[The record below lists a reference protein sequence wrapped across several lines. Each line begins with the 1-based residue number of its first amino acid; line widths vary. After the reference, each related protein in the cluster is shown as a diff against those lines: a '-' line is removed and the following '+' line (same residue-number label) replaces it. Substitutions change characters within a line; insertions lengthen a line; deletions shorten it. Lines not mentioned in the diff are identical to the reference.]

1 MKGVIKSVVLMKR
14 FFTFLLFNRHVKIT
28 TLVILIASFF
38 FSCSPARRI
47 PDDKYLLKK
56 NKLEI
61 NSKDI
66 PPEKLSGYI
75 QQRPNKK
82 VLGLRF
88 HLWLYNMAN
97 PAKQGWPHGWLR
109 KIGEEPVVYD
119 LIFSRNSSQQL
130 KQYLE
135 DKGFY
140 YAEVKD
146 STKLKGRNAIVTYTI
161 NPNEPYRIR
170 SIRYLI
176 EDTSIVSII
185 IPDTVNSLIRRG
197 RLFDKELL
205 QKERERIEK
214 VMKELGYYRFSKEY
228 IFYDA
233 KLVPSTY
240 YVDLTMVIKDFVE
253 GEMNQKT
260 KIRPHI
266 CYRINN
272 VYIYPDFAPLTFS
285 RQQQETQVNSDT
297 SFYKNTF
304 FVYNRNP
311 KIKYN
316 TLIYRNQ
323 IIKGNY
329 YKLSDVEKTYRNYSS
344 LGLFRLVNINFT
356 EDDPIPF
363 TENEKY
369 LNCSIELARKRVQSY
384 QTEIVGTNSSGDFGA
399 RGNILYQNWNL
410 FRGAEIFSFRVTGAI
425 ESMKNRTKNEYAWM
439 KEIGGDVRL
448 SFPKFL
454 APLKMEKFVRRFY
467 PKTAITIAYNYQSR
481 PDFTRSIAN
490 ISYSYNWEGNKYFK
504 HSIWPFEVNYVQI
517 YENRSNKNYLDSM
530 RRTWLGFS
538 FEDHMVS
545 DIRYELEFNSQKL
558 GKSRDYIFT
567 RINLESS
574 GNLVYAANRLL
585 KSDTVDG
592 QYQILNTPYFQYYK
606 GDFDFRYYNIIDK
619 LNKVIYRIYV
629 GLGYPFGN
637 SGALP
642 FEKKFFAG
650 GPNSVRAWRGFEL
663 GPGSFTEA
671 DTNRFFQYPINK
683 GDIKLEGNFEYRFK
697 VIWKLEGAF
706 FVDAGNIWAI
716 RKEDNRPGAL
726 FSWDKF
732 YKEIAVGTGLGFR
745 FDFSFLL
752 IRFDFGIKM
761 RDPAIQDGS
770 RWIDFNNKTD
780 YKFLPFNLGDNQKS
794 RLVIQFGIGYP
805 F

>member
-1 MKGVIKSVVLMKR
+1 MKGVATSVVLMKR
-14 FFTFLLFNRHVKIT
+14 FFTFFLFNRQVKIT
-28 TLVILIASFF
+28 TFFILMVSFF

-47 PDDKYLLKK
+47 PDDRYLLKK

-61 NSKDI
+61 NPKDI
-66 PPEKLSGYI
+66 PPEKLTGYI
-75 QQRPNKK
+75 QQKPNKK

-109 KIGEEPVVYD
+109 RIGEEPVVYD
-119 LIFSRNSSQQL
+119 PIFNRNSTRQL

-135 DKGFY
+135 NKGFY
-140 YAEVKD
+140 YAEVED
-146 STKLKGRNAIVTYTI
+146 STKFKGRNAIVTYTI
-161 NPNEPYRIR
+161 KPNEPYRIK
-170 SIRYLI
+170 SIKYLI

-185 IPDTVNSLIRRG
+185 MPDTVNSLIRRG

-233 KLVPSTY
+233 RLIPSTY

-266 CYRINN
+266 RYRINN

-285 RQQQETQVNSDT
+285 GQQQETQVNSDT

-304 FVYNRNP
+304 FIYDRNP

-323 IIKGNY
+323 INKGNY

-344 LGLFRLVNINFT
+344 LGLFRLVNINFS
-356 EDDPIPF
+356 EDGPIPF

-369 LNCSIELARKRVQSY
+369 LDCYIELARKRVQSY

-454 APLKMEKFVRRFY
+454 APLRMEKFVRRYY

-504 HSIWPFEVNYVQI
+504 HSLWPFEVNYVQI
-517 YENRSNKNYLDSM
+517 YENRSNRNYLDSM
-530 RRTWLGFS
+530 RRTSLGFS

-545 DIRYELEFNSQKL
+545 DIRYELEFNSQRL

-574 GNLVYAANRLL
+574 GNLVYTANRLL

-592 QYQILNTPYFQYYK
+592 QYQIFNTPYFQYYK

-629 GLGYPFGN
+629 GVGYPFGN
-637 SGALP
+637 SRALP

-663 GPGSFTEA
+663 GPGSFAEA
-671 DTNRFFQYPINK
+671 DTNSFFQYPINK

-706 FVDAGNIWAI
+706 FIDAGNIWAI

-732 YKEIAVGTGLGFR
+732 YKEIAVGTGLGLR

-761 RDPAIQDGS
+761 RDPAIQAGS
-770 RWIDFNNKTD
+770 RWIDFNKETD
-780 YKFLPFNLGDNQKS
+780 YKFLPFNLGDTQKS